1 MFGYRSNNWGWFD
14 HPPLILKES
23 HWGFSACRITWFE
36 PDLGH
41 VSFLDS
47 HDLSSPSPT
56 VAHLG
61 KVSGGRV
68 SPAHSEAPFRWHTEE
83 RWLWLSQALGDEIT
97 PWSGNGNR
105 VLADDFPI
113 FCHSHFA
120 KRGCAPCTVIL
131 VANDFPMF
139 FRSCCFPEKVVPPS
153 DHYYCLLAT
162 PHQLEQLMLLFP
174 QSGALWPSQGE
185 TTIVHIGSTE
195 TPQFTFLVVI
205 TNFAWTRRHCP
216 CRHYELMA
224 NGCIPIF
231 HDLATWPFWE
241 RPYNRGVNEGP
252 IPLGNP
258 GFAWICWI
266 CGVLSHW
273 ETH

>member
-1 MFGYRSNNWGWFD
+1 MLCGVEKSSHEKKSALHYPRVFKHGVPENPIYVVRWFFRIFPITTPFSLGIFQPAMFGYRSNNWGWFD

-23 HWGFSACRITWFE
+23 HWDFSACRITWFE

-41 VSFLDS
+41 VSLLDS

-61 KVSGGRV
+61 KVPGGRV

-83 RWLWLSQALGDEIT
+83 RWLWLSQALGDEIS

-120 KRGCAPCTVIL
+120 KRGCAPCAVII

-162 PHQLEQLMLLFP
+162 PHQLEQLML
-174 QSGALWPSQGE
+174 
-185 TTIVHIGSTE
+185 
-195 TPQFTFLVVI
+195 
-205 TNFAWTRRHCP
+205 
-216 CRHYELMA
+216 
-224 NGCIPIF
+224 
-231 HDLATWPFWE
+231 
-241 RPYNRGVNEGP
+241 
-252 IPLGNP
+252 
-258 GFAWICWI
+258 
-266 CGVLSHW
+266 
-273 ETH
+273 